1 MATRT
6 STGTCSFCGNSYGK
20 SGMARHLKACKAR
33 AAISG
38 DQAATTGRRPRKI
51 SGFHLV
57 VEGLGVPGYWMHL
70 EVPANQQLG
79 DLDDFLRDTWLECCG
94 HLSAFAIE
102 KVSYVSAPMGEF
114 EDRGMGVALSRLL
127 RPGMRF
133 LHEYDFGDTTGLSL
147 RVISEGEMAGREI
160 RLMAR
165 NDAPA
170 LPCSE
175 CGSPSAKICSECVWD
190 DQGLLCDECAGKH
203 GCDEEML
210 LPVVNSPRTGMCAY
224 TGESEWVEI

>member
-20 SGMARHLKACKAR
+20 SRMARHLMACKAR

-79 DLDDFLRDTWLECCG
+79 DLDDSSEILG
-94 HLSAFAIE
+94 LSAAGIE
-102 KVSYVSAPMGEF
+102 
-114 EDRGMGVALSRLL
+114 RLSHRK
-127 RPGMRF
+127 
-133 LHEYDFGDTTGLSL
+133 S
-147 RVISEGEMAGREI
+147 
-160 RLMAR
+160 
-165 NDAPA
+165 
-170 LPCSE
+170 
-175 CGSPSAKICSECVWD
+175 K
-190 DQGLLCDECAGKH
+190 LCLGADG
-203 GCDEEML
+203 G
-210 LPVVNSPRTGMCAY
+210 
-224 TGESEWVEI
+224 I